1 MSARTGSDPLAAPLL
16 GVPRERRKRRPGEP
30 PASIF
35 EHDEE
40 EMLKRGEATV
50 EWVTAMYTRLTT
62 EGSDM
67 RRGAVLLGTVADAF
81 PRLKDAL
88 AEASVAAEN
97 VEGVWVVPPFV
108 LKGLPEDLRWHD
120 VRGRLS
126 PFLKNNLWRR
136 IDAEVRAGR
145 AVDFHS
151 MHLQPNNLV
160 IARHVRPWRTLL
172 GAARRQL
179 TWAKLRRGARD
190 AYAGAT
196 REQCARLVVTLWP
209 FPWGWLLIWIL
220 TDLIVLTS
228 YAATPE
234 APPSASE
241 CF

>member
-1 MSARTGSDPLAAPLL
+1 
-16 GVPRERRKRRPGEP
+16 
-30 PASIF
+30 
-35 EHDEE
+35 
-40 EMLKRGEATV
+40 
-50 EWVTAMYTRLTT
+50 
-62 EGSDM
+62 M

-126 PFLKNNLWRR
+126 PFLKNNLWRL

-145 AVDFHS
+145 AVDFHP
-151 MHLQPNNLV
+151 MRLQPNNLV
-160 IARHVRPWRTLL
+160 LARHVRPRHVLL

-179 TWAKLRRGARD
+179 TWAQLRRGARD

-220 TDLIVLTS
+220 TDLTVLTS